1 MKPPLGCLVSMHAML
16 PVNQSIQACDDALHH
31 HIHHRRDGENQS
43 SICLLGAAANLAKKR
58 REQGPCTLRS
68 STTTIRGTKAPL
80 ISRGAFAL
88 VFSVRSIS
96 RHRISISSNSSSPPL
111 STNTKPPKLSTPPY
125 GIPGPCRQKK
135 SSQGNCSHVV
145 VSFAFILFI
154 FWEFVSII
162 CLCD

>member
-1 MKPPLGCLVSMHAML
+1 MPCCR
-16 PVNQSIQACDDALHH
+16 SIKAYRRATMPFTTTYIIEEMVKTKALFA
-31 HIHHRRDGENQS
+31 S
-43 SICLLGAAANLAKKR
+43 LLGAAANLAKKR